1 MAQVECN
8 GCGAPLSH
16 LAIACEFCGEKVVGT
31 AASGGGAPVSGGAR
45 LLEDL
50 KEIEEALHSLENEPR
65 PTMFGN
71 IYKPFYWYF
80 VLSTFGVAYI
90 FLPKPAKSGGW
101 GKNDRAAV
109 SNIERKIDNA
119 RDLAGSDTL
128 ARNRLKRAEEDL
140 REVIHHRKRDKQ
152 IRYGLVALPIV
163 LFMFALIGTAS
174 EVEDL
179 ADAADVTGAM
189 EAQSQ
194 KIVDLAEA
202 QSEAVMKA
210 AEQQAE
216 AAMLAAEAQ
225 SKAARNVNL
234 KADRKPMEPKSAPP
248 VVAAPVAPPAPVAP
262 VAAAPAEPPVPA
274 QAAIQ
279 TGKFIPS
286 MMGRWRGRKKGHT
299 LVVTAQALRSFG
311 VDCKVRVQTKKITC
325 QAESCIWIGPEPG
338 QTGTLSFNERGLLIM
353 KTTLANQACEAKSM
367 TGPFK
372 KAKPTRKR

>member
-16 LAIACEFCGEKVVGT
+16 LAISCEFCGEKVVG
-31 AASGGGAPVSGGAR
+31 AVSPGGDAPVSGGAR

-50 KEIEEALHSLENEPR
+50 EEIEEALHALENEPR
-65 PTMFGN
+65 PTMLGN

-90 FLPKPAKSGGW
+90 FLPKPGKSGGW

-119 RDLAGSDTL
+119 RDLAGADTL

-140 REVIHHRKRDKQ
+140 REVIHHRKRDKKV
-152 IRYGLVALPIV
+152 RYGLVALPLV
-163 LFMFALIGTAS
+163 FLLFMMIGTSAQVS
-174 EVEDL
+174 ELTDEIEEQSE
-179 ADAADVTGAM
+179 
-189 EAQSQ
+189 EA
-194 KIVDLAEA
+194 LERAEA

-210 AEQQAE
+210 AELQAE
-216 AAMLAAEAQ
+216 AAMLAAETQA
-225 SKAARNVNL
+225 KAARNVNL
-234 KADRKPMEPKSAPP
+234 KAAKKNLEPKSAPP
-248 VVAAPVAPPAPVAP
+248 TVVPGAVAPPAVVDAKPVKP
-262 VAAAPAEPPVPA
+262 SSQPD
-274 QAAIQ
+274 AIQ
-279 TGKFIPS
+279 TGKFIPE

-299 LVVTAQALRSFG
+299 LVVTAVGIRSFG
-311 VDCKVRVQTKKITC
+311 TECKMKVSPEKITC
-325 QAESCIWIGPEPG
+325 QAQSCTWIGPEPG

-372 KAKPTRKR
+372 KAKPKRKR